1 MGKNYYVHT
10 LVAKTWLYK
19 ELINKAI
26 EIKETIIEC
35 KNMTI
40 DEIVNSY
47 QTTYSIVCDH
57 INRNPKD
64 NYIENLR
71 WVTMKENSENQ
82 IRIKK
87 VQQYSLDGTFIEEF
101 ASIIRASKKTTV
113 NAKLISFACN
123 GKIKSAK
130 DYIWKFKS
138 NDNFV
143 EEVD

>member
-1 MGKNYYVHT
+1 LGKNYYVHT